1 MTDTTMM
8 ITDMKVTEEDNK
20 QRERISKY
28 ALFLF

>member
-1 MTDTTMM
+1 MTMMM
-8 ITDMKVTEEDNK
+8 ITDMVTEEDNKQK